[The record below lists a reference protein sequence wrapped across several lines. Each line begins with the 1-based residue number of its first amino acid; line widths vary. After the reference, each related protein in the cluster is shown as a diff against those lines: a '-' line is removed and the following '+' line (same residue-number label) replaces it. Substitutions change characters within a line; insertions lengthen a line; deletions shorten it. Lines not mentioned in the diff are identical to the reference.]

1 VGAVGLEALDV
12 EVEGV
17 FAHREAALGGDLV
30 LALLDLG
37 VEEFLHPAALQ
48 AHQVVVVVAFVELED
63 GLARFEVMALEEAG
77 LFELGE
83 DPIDGGQADI
93 HVFGD
98 QEAIDVFGGEMA
110 ILDLLEQVE
119 DLEPREGCLEADTLE
134 ILGIAGHGGPENWTR
149 RPEARP
155 APYDIVSAP
164 C

>member
-119 DLEPREGCLEADTLE
+119 DLQRGKVALRPILLRFWELLDMEAPKTGLGGRKPGRPRM
-134 ILGIAGHGGPENWTR
+134 I
-149 RPEARP
+149 
-155 APYDIVSAP
+155 
-164 C
+164 